1 MHGLIFKTKE
11 SHRQDQSESFVIYM
25 GSERER
31 EACTRNMCMLLLLL
45 SPPPLF
51 TTSQMKSLHYDQC
64 FCRHIYIWS
73 RKTHIYSLFHRD
85 ETKPT
90 HIIGINSFLF
100 FMQLIYKH
108 SSPNYQHMINSC
120 KLINKMLVSLRLC
133 AYVETFSTAFT
144 SLPFVMSFL
153 LFVQFVR
160 VSCDI
165 SIYDERETVDEAA
178 STTFFSHHIPC
189 ISHC

>member
-11 SHRQDQSESFVIYM
+11 SHRQDQSESFVIYV
-25 GSERER
+25 EQQDT
-31 EACTRNMCMLLLLL
+31 CTQMYVYMLSFSLSQQVKWNHFIMTSVFSTSIEVDWLL
-45 SPPPLF
+45 F
-51 TTSQMKSLHYDQC
+51 A
-64 FCRHIYIWS
+64 
-73 RKTHIYSLFHRD
+73 LFHRD

-100 FMQLIYKH
+100 FIQLIYKH
-108 SSPNYQHMINSC
+108 SSPNYQHMISSEQ
-120 KLINKMLVSLRLC
+120 LINKMLVFYVLC

-144 SLPFVMSFL
+144 SLPVVM
-153 LFVQFVR
+153 LFMQLIR

-165 SIYDERETVDEAA
+165 SIYDEHRKVDEAA
-178 STTFFSHHIPC
+178 STNFFSHHTQF